1 MHAYTDVHAYG
12 LAFTY
17 CTCLQHVGIDT
28 YICGYIRRA
37 VAATGPAAISGC
49 MHGPSRALRKPGGE
63 ATTTWTVARS
73 QLPCPR
79 QLASFCACSH
89 KRLHHLSKCTL
100 MCCYQLATC
109 CQQQLKSDCFL
120 EPSRSARQHN
130 LSTCLALQLPGAK
143 QQIQHHISQN
153 HSDTL
158 GCDQHLLNTTLQ
170 HTSKLHAQ
178 PLASTAKVW
187 SLETLINARLWPTA
201 IASNRSEILASIPK
215 SRLQIAAWKHPY
227 STHWWIDFRL
237 FCDSVNCFPSDLNF
251 WILPCEWETFHTG
264 RASILLGETM
274 LNAPLVTAENQL
286 ANPLFSFRHVLRT
299 SATFKWFSFWIHCV
313 TSA

>member
-1 MHAYTDVHAYG
+1 
-12 LAFTY
+12 
-17 CTCLQHVGIDT
+17 
-28 YICGYIRRA
+28 
-37 VAATGPAAISGC
+37 
-49 MHGPSRALRKPGGE
+49 
-63 ATTTWTVARS
+63 VARS

-170 HTSKLHAQ
+170 HTSELHAQ

-187 SLETLINARLWPTA
+187 SLETLINP
-201 IASNRSEILASIPK
+201 
-215 SRLQIAAWKHPY
+215 LQLHQ
-227 STHWWIDFRL
+227 
-237 FCDSVNCFPSDLNF
+237 PSSPL
-251 WILPCEWETFHTG
+251 ETLTG
-264 RASILLGETM
+264 SLMACTGQKEVSSRASWM
-274 LNAPLVTAENQL
+274 
-286 ANPLFSFRHVLRT
+286 
-299 SATFKWFSFWIHCV
+299 
-313 TSA
+313 

>member
-1 MHAYTDVHAYG
+1 M
-12 LAFTY
+12 
-17 CTCLQHVGIDT
+17 
-28 YICGYIRRA
+28 
-37 VAATGPAAISGC
+37 
-49 MHGPSRALRKPGGE
+49 
-63 ATTTWTVARS
+63 ARS

-79 QLASFCACSH
+79 QLASFCACSR

-143 QQIQHHISQN
+143 RQN
-153 HSDTL
+153 SASHCTKPHSDTL

-187 SLETLINARLWPTA
+187 SLETLIIPLQLHQPSSDRFAKGMHRTKRSLKPCILDVNICKLGRPWRRLSKALPG
-201 IASNRSEILASIPK
+201 ILCTPSI
-215 SRLQIAAWKHPY
+215 
-227 STHWWIDFRL
+227 F
-237 FCDSVNCFPSDLNF
+237 
-251 WILPCEWETFHTG
+251 
-264 RASILLGETM
+264 SIM
-274 LNAPLVTAENQL
+274 Q
-286 ANPLFSFRHVLRT
+286 
-299 SATFKWFSFWIHCV
+299 
-313 TSA
+313 